1 MVSPPVYC
9 RDFIGRT
16 EELAFLRRELD
27 EARAGNCR
35 FVPISGEA
43 GIGKSR
49 LVAEL
54 GTLAAACGARFAIGR
69 SMEIVQAPYGPV
81 RDALRALAGIDG
93 LLDGATRSTAGERKE
108 EFFQAIAA
116 RLRGL
121 AEREALVLVLE
132 DVHSADDATLDLAAY
147 LLERLDRVAL
157 LFVLTYRGDEV
168 ARRPALASLVA
179 ALTRKR
185 CALVALAPLS
195 SREMRQ
201 LLAGARPARPKVSAE
216 AIARIEALAD
226 GNPLFAEELLRTA
239 LESNTELPSHRYP
252 PTISAMLGA
261 RIAHFD
267 DDERAILMYAAVAGQ
282 SVDADFLCAVAGH
295 PRRDVLHVLQRAQFA
310 GLVVPSPERPER
322 LAFRHEVFRDLLA
335 RQLIEGLAAPVHAR
349 IAAQIERAADARSR
363 AAELAYHWSAARD
376 RAKALEYN
384 ERAGDEALASYAYRD
399 AIRFYDEALRVGA
412 RAGADRARLDEKLG
426 TMLFLDGRG
435 LEPQRYFRAA
445 FEEYRALA
453 DRPGMA
459 RALLLEADQCWV
471 DAQTND
477 ALERAGR
484 AVAYYEGAEGA
495 EQARARL
502 ALARYSITM
511 CRVDEANEQLAAAAR
526 ARITFDAETT
536 AVYHEVRAETHAVL
550 GRTALATSDFR
561 EASRLAAI
569 VDVSDLIVQIE
580 NNFAISAA
588 DLGSLSLAAERH
600 ELALAEAQRTS
611 LLWRIAYSALNYAN
625 TLTLAGRLT
634 RARELVM
641 QALDCAVDTAT
652 ATTKAAAVGIPLA
665 LLLDDDVLAKRCAH
679 ESAIDHAFHSGEPQ
693 RIGAVSAAFAQL
705 LAARGSAREARTLLR
720 RALFAVPRLH
730 RCWNFAIQ
738 LALLGGAR
746 EISVAHELVRA
757 VEGSKERSIVRAH
770 ARLIDCIASRRRG
783 GASRKAG
790 EAAAGEFAVLGWR
803 LCEALALDAAGLA
816 SRASALYR
824 EMGAAH
830 PQTFGRQ
837 KPGGPGVLT
846 PRQEQIARLVAT
858 GATNRGIADRLGIS
872 ENTVEHHLLAV
883 FSRLGVRT
891 RSQLTAQIV
900 GQTQA

>member
-27 EARAGNCR
+27 DARAGTCR
-35 FVPISGEA
+35 FVPITGEA

-54 GTLAAACGARFAIGR
+54 GAIAAACGARFAVGR
-69 SMEIVQAPYGPV
+69 SMEIVQTPYGPV
-81 RDALRALAGIDG
+81 RDALRALGGIDG
-93 LLDGATRSTAGERKE
+93 VLDGASRSTAGERKE
-108 EFFQAIAA
+108 EFFRAIAL
-116 RLRGL
+116 RLRSL
-121 AEREALVLVLE
+121 AESGTLVLVLE
-132 DVHSADDATLDLAAY
+132 DVHWADDATLELAAY
-147 LLERLDRVAL
+147 LLERLERVPL
-157 LFVLTYRGDEV
+157 LLALTYRGDEI

-179 ALTRKR
+179 ALSRKR

-195 SREMRQ
+195 SREMRL
-201 LLAGARPARPKVSAE
+201 LLAGARAARPSVSAE

-239 LESNTELPSHRYP
+239 LENEGELPTHRYP

-267 DDERAILMYAAVAGQ
+267 DDERAILTFAAVAGEY
-282 SVDADFLCAVAGH
+282 VDVEFLSAVSGA
-295 PRRDVLHVLQRAQFA
+295 PRDDVLRLLQRAQFA
-310 GLVVPSPERPER
+310 GLVVASPERPER

-349 IAAQIERAADARSR
+349 IAAQIELAPDARAR
-363 AAELAYHWSAARD
+363 IAELAYHWSAARD

-384 ERAGDEALASYAYRD
+384 ERAGDEALAAYAYRD

-426 TMLFLDGRG
+426 TMLYLDGRG

-445 FEEYRALA
+445 FEEYRMLA

-477 ALERAGR
+477 ALERARRAVEYCDETDGAARGR
-484 AVAYYEGAEGA
+484 AW
-495 EQARARL
+495 L
-502 ALARYSITM
+502 ALARYSITTA
-511 CRVDEANEQLAAAAR
+511 RVADASEQLAAAAR
-526 ARITFDAETT
+526 TSETFDAETT
-536 AVYHEVRAETHAVL
+536 AVYHEVRAEAHAAL

-561 EASRLAAI
+561 EASRLAKI
-569 VDVSDLIVQIE
+569 VDVSDLIVQVE

-588 DLGSLSLAAERH
+588 DLGSLSLASERH
-600 ELALAEAQRTS
+600 ELAIAEAQRTG
-611 LLWRIAYSALNYAN
+611 LLWRVAYSALNYAN
-625 TLTLAGRLT
+625 TLALAGRLSL
-634 RARELVM
+634 ASELVT

-652 ATTKAAAVGIPLA
+652 ATTKAAAVGIPLG
-665 LLLDDDVLAKRCAH
+665 LLLNDDLLVRRCAH
-679 ESAIDHAFHSGEPQ
+679 ESAIEHAFNSGEPQ

-705 LAARGSAREARTLLR
+705 LAARGAGREAKALLR
-720 RALFAVPRLH
+720 RALGVVWRLH

-746 EISVAHELVRA
+746 EIAAAQALVRQ
-757 VEGSKERSIVRAH
+757 VEGGRERSIVRAH

-783 GASRKAG
+783 KVSRSAG

-803 LCEALALDAAGLA
+803 LCEALALDAAGLS

-824 EMGAAH
+824 EMGALH
-830 PQTFGRQ
+830 PQTFARRSH
-837 KPGGPGVLT
+837 GVDGALT

-900 GQTQA
+900 GRGQR